1 MTHKR
6 FSNAAATYNRH
17 AAPQLELVEEL
28 LQWAPQKPLARILDV
43 GAGTGLLTTKLADHY
58 PTAPIDAIDIAEEM
72 VEQSRQQFSENQRI
86 QWHLADAQTYQPTHP
101 YDLIAS
107 SAALHWSPDLTATL
121 QNLHTHLQPGGIFLL
136 GLMLR
141 GTLWELRAI
150 RRRIAPTKG
159 PGLSLPTESSI
170 TEQINATGFNL
181 LEVKTHE
188 RRHIY
193 PTGRAFLQAIHEQG
207 VTALPQADLPL
218 NRTELKALIHT
229 YETQHATAGGVYA
242 TYETACFHLQKKE
255 SPTP

>member
-17 AAPQLELVEEL
+17 AAPQLELVEQL
-28 LQWAPQKPLARILDV
+28 LQWAPPTPPTRILDV
-43 GAGTGLLTTKLADHY
+43 GAGTGLLTAKLADHY
-58 PTAPIDAIDIAEEM
+58 PNTPIDAIDIAQEM
-72 VEQSRQQFSENQRI
+72 VEQSRQQFSPQPHI

-101 YDLIAS
+101 YPFIAS
-107 SAALHWSPDLTATL
+107 SAALHWSPDLAATL
-121 QNLHTHLQPGGIFLL
+121 QNLHTHLQPGGTFLL

-141 GTLWELRAI
+141 GTLWELREI

-170 TEQINATGFNL
+170 TKQINAAGFTL
-181 LEVKTHE
+181 LEVKTQE

-218 NRTELKALIHT
+218 NRTELNALIHT
-229 YETQHATAGGVYA
+229 YETQHATASGVYA
-242 TYETACFHLQKKE
+242 TYETACYHLQKTE